1 LKGDEMEIDYGAE
14 VIDKNGKKLGT
25 INKVIRDSWTGE
37 ISKFQV
43 STIKGDADLF
53 ISPEDVAEATG
64 KEVKLKIAID

>member
-1 LKGDEMEIDYGAE
+1 MEIDYGAE